1 MCPHW
6 PQTRTQIM
14 PWVQHGSR
22 DTTCDEKRQ
31 KCEVIDLT
39 MMYEFSLAHARQ
51 LNQMTP
57 ASGRPFSPSSCD
69 SSCGTLDHRWS
80 YPQSI
85 SNSSVHTTST
95 THDKNSVGRSR
106 RDSPPLIS
114 SESSTNQNFNLADPK
129 YRGSLEKSS
138 FRLQNE
144 SQSSISTT
152 LASKPDGY
160 TTTPTPEQKIRFLSL
175 PSIKDE
181 DETSP
186 PSALRASHSNSRVNA
201 SLLGTPLGSEPSG
214 YSTTPSIRTT
224 PKQGLSFLD
233 LLPIDDRGASFS
245 GSTPCSSLASAFRL
259 TTETILA
266 CVSGS
271 DTPHSTSDWAASTM
285 FPTPLSPSR
294 ASTTNL
300 FGPHAGSSP
309 RLAPNSLLGQ
319 FSGELSGSSHPL
331 VTTPSSTLYTS
342 SIAFTTQSSLPVD
355 YVGTASRSRCDTV
368 NFGGKEGT
376 LETMTEFPKPNK
388 WPKIRDICNPIHL
401 TQVGFNS
408 STSELIGLPE
418 EEQLLLPDS
427 GISKSDQERN
437 PLAVTDAIKFY
448 QGDGGDVWDE
458 IARGYIPT
466 PDVSQLPPVPGLA
479 LPSYHDGTV
488 GPINVYFAAPVSV
501 VFCSISLALSDTGK
515 ERIHYHRIQGSLGPD
530 SKKGQPLQA

>member
-1 MCPHW
+1 M
-6 PQTRTQIM
+6 M
-14 PWVQHGSR
+14 
-22 DTTCDEKRQ
+22 DE
-31 KCEVIDLT
+31 LP
-39 MMYEFSLAHARQ
+39 LAYARQ

-57 ASGRPFSPSSCD
+57 ASGTPFSSSSCD
-69 SSCGTLDHRWS
+69 SSRGTSDHRWS

-85 SNSSVHTTST
+85 SNSSVRTTST
-95 THDKNSVGRSR
+95 THDKDSVGRSR

-114 SESSTNQNFNLADPK
+114 SGSSINQNFIVTDPK
-129 YRGSLEKSS
+129 SRGSLEKSS

-144 SQSSISTT
+144 SQSSITTT

-160 TTTPTPEQKIRFLSL
+160 TTTPAPEQGIRFSSL
-175 PSIKDE
+175 PSIMDE

-201 SLLGTPLGSEPSG
+201 SLGTPLRSEPG

-224 PKQGLSFLD
+224 LKQELSNLG
-233 LLPIDDRGASFS
+233 LLPIEDGGASFS
-245 GSTPCSSLASAFRL
+245 GSTPCSSLDSALRL

-266 CVSGS
+266 RVSGS
-271 DTPHSTSDWAASTM
+271 NTSHSVSDLAASTM

-294 ASTTNL
+294 ARTISL

-309 RLAPNSLLGQ
+309 RPAPTSLLGQ
-319 FSGELSGSSHPL
+319 FSGELSGNSHPL
-331 VTTPSSTLYTS
+331 VTTPSSTVYTS
-342 SIAFTTQSSLPVD
+342 SIAFTTLSSLSVD
-355 YVGTASRSRCDTV
+355 YMGTASRSRCDTV
-368 NFGGKEGT
+368 NIGGKEGT
-376 LETMTEFPKPNK
+376 LETDSEFPSTNK
-388 WPKIRDICNPIHL
+388 WPKISDLCNPIHL

-488 GPINVYFAAPVSV
+488 GPINVYFSAPVSV